1 MPGVEHQP
9 PTKKQITT
17 IRRGFQDYVSENG
30 PNVFDEADFN
40 RVMIEDAYVSRWFMH
55 KFDSKDDQLQSCVQS
70 MIKALKWR
78 KQEQIND
85 LTLDK
90 LNPNVRQKGS
100 IYMKNKDVNG
110 YPLLLFSM
118 GTHIKGENP
127 EETKK
132 LFIYYLEKID
142 RETNGGKLSLVF
154 ECKGCGVSNVDMDLI
169 AYMIKCLEE
178 YFPYNLNHI
187 LIMDMP
193 WILTAAWKI
202 IKGWLPPA
210 GVKLIKFVSKSNLK
224 EYIPEQNLVAS

>member
-9 PTKKQITT
+9 PTKQQLTT
-17 IRRGFQDYVSENG
+17 IRKQFQDYISENG
-30 PNVFDEADFN
+30 PSVFDEADFN
-40 RVMIEDAYVSRWFMH
+40 RVMKEDAYVSRWFMH

-90 LNPNVRQKGS
+90 LNPNLRQKES
-100 IYMKNKDVNG
+100 IYMKNKDVIG

-118 GTHIKGENP
+118 GKHIKGENS

-169 AYMIKCLEE
+169 AYIIKCFEE

-224 EYIPEQNLVAS
+224 EYIPEQNLVVG